1 MKVVIVTGV
10 RRGLASLAVPALLE
24 GGHGVAGIIYCEGQ
38 PAGLRVRLQ
47 RRLRKVA
54 RIGLLGAANGV
65 RMRSWFSVEL
75 ADRLG
80 IEDIEQ
86 VAARC
91 LVPFHVAPGTNSDRT
106 MGLLEQ
112 AQCDLALSLGN
123 GYISRRVFSIP
134 RLGMINIHHEL
145 LPAYPGA
152 QSVLWQIHDGS
163 SVSGYTIHQVR
174 EHIDKGE
181 ILYRE
186 SIPIS
191 FEPTLHQ
198 TVVSTLATLFQKS
211 VEGLVVVLNRYAEL
225 IRTAES
231 QPPSGRKYTTPTW
244 REFRTM
250 QRQHRR
256 LFKALRS
263 NLI

>member
-1 MKVVIVTGV
+1 MKVMIVTGV

-24 GGHGVAGIIYCEGQ
+24 AGHEVAGIIYCERRT
-38 PAGLRVRLQ
+38 AGLTTRLQ
-47 RRLRKVA
+47 GRLRKIT
-54 RIGLLGAANGV
+54 RIGLLGAANGM
-65 RMRSWFSVEL
+65 RMRSWFSVEP

-86 VAARC
+86 VAGRYR
-91 LVPFHVAPGTNSDRT
+91 VPLHVSPGTNSDRT
-106 MGLLEQ
+106 IEMMEQ

-134 RLGMINIHHEL
+134 TLGMINIHHEL

-198 TVVSTLATLFQKS
+198 TIVKTSATLFQKS
-211 VEGLVVVLNRYAEL
+211 VEGLVVVLNRYREL
-225 IRTAES
+225 SRTAEN

-244 REFRTM
+244 REFRIM
-250 QRQHRR
+250 LRQHRR
-256 LFKALRS
+256 LFKALNS
-263 NLI
+263 G